1 MVKSLIQQ
9 LNEMAKREAPKQ
21 PAKCVGCVWGRFE
34 GTVQFCIK
42 QKCVKDS

>member
-1 MVKSLIQQ
+1 MVNSLLKR
-9 LNEMAKREAPKQ
+9 LNAMAKFEAPKQ

-34 GTVQFCIK
+34 GTVQFCPL